1 MAEKEFYGSRQKS
14 ELEGNVMKA
23 AVYRSYGTSE
33 VLKIEEIEKPTPNDD
48 EVLVKVRASSVNPA
62 QWYTMIGF
70 FLACLGNGLI
80 KPKDTRLGTDFAGVV
95 EGVGKDVTQ
104 VKPGDEVFGACRG
117 AFAEFVCARDIVIP
131 KPANITFEQA
141 AGSCYSGDHSPAR
154 TP

>member
-1 MAEKEFYGSRQKS
+1 
-14 ELEGNVMKA
+14 MKA

-48 EVLVKVRASSVNPA
+48 EVLVRVHASSVNPA

-70 FLACLGNGLI
+70 FLARLGNGLI

-104 VKPGDEVFGACRG
+104 VKPGDEVFGR
-117 AFAEFVCARDIVIP
+117 AEGIRRVGVCPRY
-131 KPANITFEQA
+131 
-141 AGSCYSGDHSPAR
+141 CHSR
-154 TP
+154 TCQHYI